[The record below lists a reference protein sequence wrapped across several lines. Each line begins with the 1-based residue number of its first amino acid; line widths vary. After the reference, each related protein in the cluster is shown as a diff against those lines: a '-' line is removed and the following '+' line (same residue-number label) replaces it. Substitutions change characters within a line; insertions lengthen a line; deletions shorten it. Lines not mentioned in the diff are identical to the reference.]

1 MSISTAPFFDPQL
14 AQQQRLSAYDTQTRT
29 ADLELQGQRLVE
41 DQNLFR
47 PFLER
52 RFGRQAR
59 QRAGNVAQRGFSGPR
74 SGIMQSSMGELG
86 TEQAHTLGEFERG
99 TSRGLEDVQRA
110 IANLAGRAT
119 ITGAENVRGGAGR
132 ASERA
137 YPQYPQF

>member
-1 MSISTAPFFDPQL
+1 MAISTAPFFDPQL
-14 AQQQRLSAYDTQTRT
+14 AMMQRQSAYDLQTQT

-59 QRAGNVAQRGFSGPR
+59 RRAGNVAQRGFHGPNQ
-74 SGIMQSSMGELG
+74 GIMQSSMGELG

-99 TSRGLEDVQRA
+99 TARGLEDIQRA
-110 IANLAGRAT
+110 IANLSGRHAL
-119 ITGAENVRGGAGR
+119 TGAENVRGGAGR
-132 ASERA
+132 ASERQ